1 MSTAEQK
8 TQPTIEELLRSLSNE
23 SLNRYHSSVGSSFTR
38 MLTYIEKI
46 SMSGVPKDIKLLLK
60 TYQDMADKFYKQ
72 FEFSLL
78 EEIKKQNDVHLK
90 SNDAIAKIKLLTDSG
105 NSDLETTIPFLTKT
119 RDDAFEEQKKLIE
132 SFPAQLQN
140 ALDKLRQEWQRLNTV
155 AVASKT
161 LAKDEKLSEALQY
174 VVESAKISV
183 GITDRIAIVPG
194 DAFALQFYA
203 YLKNFSILT
212 VPIYSVQAPWE
223 WSIFWHEL
231 AGAKAHRLKN
241 DTAIEI
247 DTIREKL
254 VLFHEYFQKK
264 KDKKE
269 VLEIITRNNKYRDYA
284 QSSEEKE
291 QNLSERQ
298 NNFSQRYLG
307 RVFSDTKP
315 DLSDLGSLEHQFER
329 MLANLPNENKF
340 TIYEQIKEKGWCVD
354 WFKELFE
361 DAWSVLAIREPFLEF
376 FEDILRRHVAT
387 DGIHPPL
394 AVRLEVANELMN
406 LMKSESEAENQTK
419 SVEKI
424 AAEQILKFITLLM
437 AATYKIE
444 PLIDG
449 FDSAWL
455 SEDIKRMLP
464 DLVGNEIGSYIK
476 KRLTDVDT
484 NDPDAESRNYDEFI
498 AVCTSP
504 ELKDLVNNLINSNE
518 AQASY
523 ADLLKDKETLKDKD
537 YEQLLAL
544 SFYDVDF
551 QVGAIDTYQFTLNG
565 TYTITSDKLTV
576 AMTNNWIKAQ
586 NPGSWSKI
594 TLRKMVDNSIL
605 SDFWTTDTHILED
618 LQTVGNPLIKKI
630 S

>member
-1 MSTAEQK
+1 MSTAEREE
-8 TQPTIEELLRSLSNE
+8 QPTIEELLRSLSNP

-38 MLTYIEKI
+38 MLNYIENI
-46 SMSGVPKDIKLLLK
+46 STSGVPKDIKLLLK
-60 TYQDMADKFYKQ
+60 TYQDMAEKFYKQ

-78 EEIKKQNDVHLK
+78 EEIKMQNDVHLK
-90 SNDAIAKIKLLTDSG
+90 SYDAIAKIKLLNDSG
-105 NSDLETTIPFLTKT
+105 NSDLETTIPFLIKT
-119 RDDAFEEQKKLIE
+119 GEDAFEEQKKLIE

-161 LAKDEKLSEALQY
+161 LAKDEKLIEALKF
-174 VVESAKISV
+174 VVEAAKISV
-183 GITDRIAIVPG
+183 GIADRIAIVPG

-231 AGAKAHRLKN
+231 AGARAHRLKN

-254 VLFHEYFQKK
+254 VLFHEHFQKK
-264 KDKKE
+264 DTKE
-269 VLEIITRNNKYRDYA
+269 RQHLLEIITRNNKYGDYA
-284 QSSEEKE
+284 HGKAEKD

-298 NNFSQRYLG
+298 NNFSQRYLS

-340 TIYEQIKEKGWCVD
+340 AIYEQIKEKGWCVD

-376 FEDILRRHVAT
+376 FEDILSRHVAT

-406 LMKSESEAENQTK
+406 LMKSEVEAENQTK

-444 PLIDG
+444 PLVDVFV
-449 FDSAWL
+449 FDLAWL

-464 DLVGNEIGSYIK
+464 DFVGNEIGYYIK

-484 NDPDAESRNYDEFI
+484 NDPHAESRNYDEFI
-498 AVCTSP
+498 AVCTAP
-504 ELKDLVNNLINSNE
+504 ELKDFVDNSNE

-537 YEQLLAL
+537 YKQLLAL

-551 QVGAIDTYQFTLNG
+551 NAVGTVTIHVGNDAFTYSGKLPTINSGAVKYRVDTE
-565 TYTITSDKLTV
+565 
-576 AMTNNWIKAQ
+576 
-586 NPGSWSKI
+586 
-594 TLRKMVDNSIL
+594 
-605 SDFWTTDTHILED
+605 TTDRLIDAPTWKN
-618 LQTVGNPLIKKI
+618 TFGNFTNIRFKADG
-630 S
+630 SRE

>member
-1 MSTAEQK
+1 MSTAEREE
-8 TQPTIEELLRSLSNE
+8 QPTIEELLRSLSNP

-38 MLTYIEKI
+38 MQNYIENI
-46 SMSGVPKDIKLLLK
+46 STSGVPKDIKLLLK

-78 EEIKKQNDVHLK
+78 EEIKKQNDVHIK

-105 NSDLETTIPFLTKT
+105 NTDLETTIPFLMKT
-119 RDDAFEEQKKLIE
+119 GEDAFEEQKKLVEI
-132 SFPAQLQN
+132 FPTQLQN
-140 ALDKLRQEWQRLNTV
+140 ALDKLRHEWQRLNTV

-161 LAKDEKLSEALQY
+161 LAKDEKLIEALKF
-174 VVESAKISV
+174 VVEAAKISV
-183 GITDRIAIVPG
+183 GIADRIAIVPG

-254 VLFHEYFQKK
+254 VLFHEHFQKK
-264 KDKKE
+264 DTKE
-269 VLEIITRNNKYRDYA
+269 RQHLLEIITRNNKYGDYA
-284 QSSEEKE
+284 QGKEETGL
-291 QNLSERQ
+291 NLSERQ
-298 NNFSQRYLG
+298 NNFSQRYLS

-340 TIYEQIKEKGWCVD
+340 AIYEQIKEKGWCVD

-376 FEDILRRHVAT
+376 FEDILSRHVAT

-406 LMKSESEAENQTK
+406 LMKSEVEAENQTK

-444 PLIDG
+444 PLVDV
-449 FDSAWL
+449 FDLAWS
-455 SEDIKRMLP
+455 SEDMKRMLP
-464 DLVGNEIGSYIK
+464 DFVGNAIGYYIK
-476 KRLTDVDT
+476 KRLSDVDT

-498 AVCTSP
+498 AVCTTP
-504 ELKDLVNNLINSNE
+504 ELKDFVNKLINSDE

-537 YEQLLAL
+537 YKQLLAL

-551 QVGAIDTYQFTLNG
+551 NAVG
-565 TYTITSDKLTV
+565 TITIHVGTDTFTYSGKLPTINSGAV
-576 AMTNNWIKAQ
+576 KY
-586 NPGSWSKI
+586 
-594 TLRKMVDNSIL
+594 RVDTE
-605 SDFWTTDTHILED
+605 TTDRLIDAPTWKN
-618 LQTVGNPLIKKI
+618 TFGNFTNIRFKADG
-630 S
+630 SRE